1 MQPELLEAYGF
12 IFGADLAGSPIQ
24 GPACGD
30 QEQAE
35 GLVPGIHPTGSPDK
49 SVCAQGVGAGVEQPG
64 AVALMLG
71 RRIDD
76 ERIDRAVP
84 TLISIVI
91 LTRHRAG
98 EPDDSLPVGRNEYP
112 ECRFG
117 RSLNRATPSVDHV
130 GQ

>member
-12 IFGADLAGSPIQ
+12 IFRADLAGSPIQ
-24 GPACGD
+24 CPACGD

-35 GLVPGIHPTGSPDK
+35 GLVLGIDPAGSADK
-49 SVCAQGVGAGVEQPG
+49 SICPQGVGAGVEQPG

-84 TLISIVI
+84 TSISIVI
-91 LTRHRAG
+91 LTRHRGG
-98 EPDDSLPVGRNEYP
+98 EPDDSLAVGRNEDP